1 MEKEVKPWV
10 VFAPLQDNCTEHEII
25 QNLFNT
31 ITESGCISDKKLF
44 EKDMND
50 TILNRKAFL
59 FMIMKIFF
67 MKDLYNETTEN
78 KNRMLHGTY
87 DRR

>member
-1 MEKEVKPWV
+1 M
-10 VFAPLQDNCTEHEII
+10 
-25 QNLFNT
+25 
-31 ITESGCISDKKLF
+31 GCICSHA
-44 EKDMND
+44 EM
-50 TILNRKAFL
+50 AFL

>member
-10 VFAPLQDNCTEHEII
+10 VFAPLQDNCTEHKII

-50 TILNRKAFL
+50 TILNRNGISFYDYED
-59 FMIMKIFF
+59 FF
-67 MKDLYNETTEN
+67 YEGLI
-78 KNRMLHGTY
+78 
-87 DRR
+87 